1 VTQRDTSLS
10 LAGAEKPHPRRS
22 LSSIH
27 TLVLASNMRV
37 LARASAPSIE
47 LARPRASSARR
58 VARPRAI
65 VVVARASG
73 EEDEPSTASE
83 SAAET
88 SAAAAETSGDDGD
101 TSSSSSSEDIGAAIR
116 AAKEAK
122 ADEGANVF
130 AGAAEEV
137 GLIEWPTV
145 GGALSTTA
153 LVMGGIF
160 GSAGVLLGVN
170 GVLSELS
177 QKLFP

>member
-1 VTQRDTSLS
+1 
-10 LAGAEKPHPRRS
+10 
-22 LSSIH
+22 
-27 TLVLASNMRV
+27 MRV
-37 LARASAPSIE
+37 LARASAPSIA
-47 LARPRASSARR
+47 LTRPHASSARR
-58 VARPRAI
+58 VARPRAF

-73 EEDEPSTASE
+73 EEDEPSTATE
-83 SAAET
+83 SAEET
-88 SAAAAETSGDDGD
+88 SASANDGEA
-101 TSSSSSSEDIGAAIR
+101 SSSSPEDIGAAIR

-153 LVMGGIF
+153 LVMAGIF
-160 GSAGVLLGVN
+160 GSASVLLGVN

>member
-1 VTQRDTSLS
+1 
-10 LAGAEKPHPRRS
+10 
-22 LSSIH
+22 
-27 TLVLASNMRV
+27 MRV
-37 LARASAPSIE
+37 LARASAPSIA
-47 LARPRASSARR
+47 LTRPHASSARR
-58 VARPRAI
+58 VARPRAV

-73 EEDEPSTASE
+73 EEDEPSTATE
-83 SAAET
+83 SAEET
-88 SAAAAETSGDDGD
+88 SASANDGEA
-101 TSSSSSSEDIGAAIR
+101 SSSSPEDIGAAIR

-153 LVMGGIF
+153 LVMAGIF
-160 GSAGVLLGVN
+160 GSASVLLGVN